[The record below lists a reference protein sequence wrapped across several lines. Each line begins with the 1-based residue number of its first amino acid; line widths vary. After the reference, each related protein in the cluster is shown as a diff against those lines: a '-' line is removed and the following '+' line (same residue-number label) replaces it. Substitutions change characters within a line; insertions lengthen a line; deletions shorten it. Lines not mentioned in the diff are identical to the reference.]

1 MFQKKKSGAMT
12 FFCFFLP
19 GAAAMYMGFMKMGIS
34 LMAIFF
40 ASFFFPTLFQASDIF
55 IGFTFLLWLFGFFH
69 ARNLATCEEQTFQQ
83 LKDQYIWEEFFEG
96 KSFNFTEARNRKL
109 LAIIL
114 VLLGCGMLWNNVKS
128 LIYHFIPDMIWQL
141 VAPMVNKVPGIIFAI
156 LMIYI
161 GLKLIRGKKEELDGI
176 TDNNT
181 NS

>member
-1 MFQKKKSGAMT
+1 MLQKKKSGAMT
-12 FFCFFLP
+12 FLCSFLP
-19 GAAAMYMGFMKMGIS
+19 GAAEMYMGFMKMGIS

-55 IGFTFLLWLFGFFH
+55 IGFTFLLWFFGFFH
-69 ARNLATCEEQTFQQ
+69 ARNLATCEEQAFQQ
-83 LKDQYIWEEFFEG
+83 LEDKYIWEEFFEG

-128 LIYHFIPDMIWQL
+128 LIYHFIPDVIWQV

-176 TDNNT
+176 TDNNA